1 MKSIEHATVMN
12 GAYAAGAMEQTV
24 PEARVAEE
32 RLPFTVRVV
41 RSDEA
46 LDKAVAIRQAAYARH
61 MPVLAERLG
70 APEPLDH
77 DQGSVVLLAESK
89 LDGSPVGTMRIQTNR
104 FNPLSIE
111 QAGGVELPA
120 WLGNKSQAEATR
132 LGIDLGRT
140 GRLVKS
146 TLFKAFYFYCI
157 EANIEWMV
165 IGARPPLDRMYE
177 ALLFQDLFPGQYI
190 PMRHFNNIPHRVL
203 AFEVGTAQERWASA
217 NHPLYDFVFRTQH
230 PDLDLS
236 DSDYSIRSLPAR
248 AREVSDRVAIS
259 A

>member
-1 MKSIEHATVMN
+1 MEAIEHAIVVN
-12 GAYAAGAMEQTV
+12 RADAEGAIGQLPQT
-24 PEARVAEE
+24 RMAEE

-46 LDKAVAIRQAAYARH
+46 LDKAVAIRRAAYARH
-61 MPVLAERLG
+61 MPALAERLA
-70 APEPLDH
+70 APEPNDR
-77 DQGSVVLLAESK
+77 DRGSVVLLAESK
-89 LDGSPVGTMRIQTNR
+89 MDGSPVGTMRIQTNR

-111 QAGGVELPA
+111 QGVELPA
-120 WLGNKSQAEATR
+120 WLSNKNQAEATR

-140 GRLVKS
+140 GRLVKT
-146 TLFKAFYFYCI
+146 TLFKAFFLYCV
-157 EANIEWMV
+157 EADIDWMV
-165 IGARPPLDRMYE
+165 IGARSPLDRMYD

-203 AFEVGTAQERWASA
+203 AFEVGTAEERWASA
-217 NHPLYDFVFRTQH
+217 NHPLYNFVFRTRH

-236 DSDYSIRSLPAR
+236 DAGYAAQSLPLQAPEVPAR
-248 AREVSDRVAIS
+248 MAIN

>member
-1 MKSIEHATVMN
+1 MKSIEHAVVMN
-12 GAYAAGAMEQTV
+12 DAFAAAAMTQALSGV
-24 PEARVAEE
+24 RMAEE

-41 RSDEA
+41 RGDDA
-46 LDKAVAIRQAAYARH
+46 LQKAVTIRQAAYARH

-70 APEPLDH
+70 VPEPNDH
-77 DQGSVVLLAESK
+77 DQGSVILLAESK
-89 LDGSPVGTMRIQTNR
+89 LDGSPLGTMRIQTNR

-120 WLGNKSQAEATR
+120 WLRDKSQAEATR

-146 TLFKAFYFYCI
+146 MLFKAFYFYCI

-165 IGARPPLDRMYE
+165 VGARPPLDRMYE
-177 ALLFQDLFPGQYI
+177 ALLFQDLFAGQYI

-203 AFEVGTAQERWASA
+203 ALEVGTVEESWAAAS
-217 NHPLYDFVFRTQH
+217 HPLYNFFFRRQH

-236 DSDYSIRSLPAR
+236 DAAYSLRDLAAR
-248 AREVSDRVAIS
+248 APEVSDRVATS